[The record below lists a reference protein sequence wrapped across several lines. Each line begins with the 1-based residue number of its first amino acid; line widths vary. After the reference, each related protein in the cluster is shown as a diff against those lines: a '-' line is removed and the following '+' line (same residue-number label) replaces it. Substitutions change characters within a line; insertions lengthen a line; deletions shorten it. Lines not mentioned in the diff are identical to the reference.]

1 LLLVFCPGLLALYK
15 LRFLPLLPLEK
26 CFRPILWCGQ
36 SPLDSLLNLILYDKP
51 EIKTKERAI
60 GAAAM

>member
-1 LLLVFCPGLLALYK
+1 LALYK